1 MLPSL
6 RVVVA
11 GLFVGWSMVVS
22 FPRLH
27 GQAPVRKPGEVRAT
41 EAQLDTWMREL
52 SNWGRWGKDDQLGAL
67 NTITAEK
74 RRQASSLVRTG
85 ESISLAHDIDMGV
98 QQATEFQVPFV
109 RRMAI
114 HPERQVTRD
123 QISVD
128 PHGGAFTHLDALCH
142 MAYKGRFY
150 NDTPYE
156 TATAEGCAR
165 MGINGLK
172 DGIVTRGVLIDIPR
186 LRNLPYLEAGTHVYR
201 EDIEAWE
208 RQAGVKVAPGDALF
222 LRTGRWARSAA
233 LGAAAAGSSGY
244 DASFLPFLKDR
255 DVALIGGDSAQDVGV
270 VPGCASTAPS
280 PTMCWLPVHKFALVA
295 RGMNIFDNL
304 DLEAAAATAAR
315 LKRWEFLL
323 MAAPIRMPGGTG
335 TLINPIAVF

>member
-1 MLPSL
+1 MKKQMVRRLAAGILLGLAVAS
-6 RVVVA
+6 VA
-11 GLFVGWSMVVS
+11 GVQ
-22 FPRLH
+22 
-27 GQAPVRKPGEVRAT
+27 GQSRKPGEVRVT
-41 EAQLDTWMREL
+41 EAQLDTWMKEL
-52 SNWGRWGKDDQLGAL
+52 SNWGRWGKDDQLGAV
-67 NTITAEK
+67 NTITPEK
-74 RRQASSLVRTG
+74 RKQAAALVRTG
-85 ESISLAHDIDMGV
+85 EAVSLAHDIDTTTKE
-98 QQATEFQVPFV
+98 ASEFQQPFL
-109 RRMAI
+109 RKMGI
-114 HPERQVTRD
+114 FPERQVTRD
-123 QISVD
+123 QSTID

-156 TATAEGCAR
+156 TATADGCAR
-165 MGINGLK
+165 MGINALK

-186 LRNLPYLEAGTHVYR
+186 LRNLPYLESGTHVYR

-208 RQAGVKVAPGDALF
+208 KLAGVKVAPGDALF
-222 LRTGRWARSAA
+222 LRTGRWARSAK
-233 LGAAAAGSSGY
+233 LGPGAAGSSGY

-304 DLEAAAATAAR
+304 DLEALAATAAR

-323 MAAPIRMPGGTG
+323 TASPIRVPGGTG
-335 TLINPIAVF
+335 TPINPIAVF